1 MKDKKKILDASP
13 TEARNA
19 VFTWCCRAFIVGP
32 NDRIHLPNRCSM
44 QFYG

>member
-19 VFTWCCRAFIVGP
+19 VFNMV
-32 NDRIHLPNRCSM
+32 LQS
-44 QFYG
+44 FYCGS